1 MNRSIIA
8 AAIIA
13 AASLPFAISV
23 VAAEQE
29 PRGKVLATEYFAA
42 MDTNSDSHLSVSEY
56 IQQKKQEFASMDG
69 DDNRILSWDE
79 FKSFSFG
86 METIAQEKRRMAG
99 YKVARRILFDL
110 MDRDNNWW
118 LTEREQENGF
128 IRDHMLADENDDGLL
143 SESEF
148 LWNSMYSIT
157 LRSALGKSL

>member
-1 MNRSIIA
+1 MKQSIIT
-8 AAIIA
+8 AAIMV
-13 AASLPFAISV
+13 AASLPFAV
-23 VAAEQE
+23 VADDRESE
-29 PRGKVLATEYFAA
+29 GKILASEYFAA
-42 MDTNSDSHLSVSEY
+42 MDTNGDSHLSVSEY
-56 IQQKKQEFASMDG
+56 IKQKQQEFVSMDG
-69 DDNRILSWDE
+69 DDNRILSWGE

-157 LRSALGKSL
+157 LRSALGKGI

>member
-1 MNRSIIA
+1 MKRSIIA

-13 AASLPFAISV
+13 AASLPLA
-23 VAAEQE
+23 VAADGPE

-42 MDTNSDSHLSVSEY
+42 MDTNNDEHLSVSEY
-56 IQQKKQEFASMDG
+56 LQQKKQEFASMDG

-99 YKVARRILFDL
+99 YKVARRVLFDL

-118 LTEREQENGF
+118 LTELEQENGF
-128 IRDHMLADENDDGLL
+128 TRDHMLADENEDGLL
-143 SESEF
+143 SES
-148 LWNSMYSIT
+148 
-157 LRSALGKSL
+157 

>member
-13 AASLPFAISV
+13 AASLPFS
-23 VAAEQE
+23 AASAADYRES
-29 PRGKVLATEYFAA
+29 RGKVLATEYFAA
-42 MDTNSDSHLSVSEY
+42 MDTNGDNHLSVSEY
-56 IQQKKQEFASMDG
+56 IRQKQQEFVSMDA

-99 YKVARRILFDL
+99 YKVARRVLFDL

-157 LRSALGKSL
+157 LRSALGRGL